1 MGLREDRISP
11 RSLGA
16 HVLTDSGAGAWLVE
30 PRAVEQAAGLGGC
43 PGGWVSKHGSE
54 QRGLEPEESRR
65 RESGQ
70 QRRLGDV
77 RFPGDAEAEAPEGE
91 EAVSA
96 QRHRTET
103 AATGFQRRARAA
115 GEWSQD
121 TPAWA
126 PGGHSMHVRAIGQPG
141 PAAPRSTARSRFPD
155 ALLAALTASGVGE
168 APETVP

>member
-77 RFPGDAEAEAPEGE
+77 RFPGDAEAEALKERKLCPHRDIEQRQRQRGSRGEHGLPESGL
-91 EAVSA
+91 
-96 QRHRTET
+96 RT
-103 AATGFQRRARAA
+103 
-115 GEWSQD
+115 
-121 TPAWA
+121 P
-126 PGGHSMHVRAIGQPG
+126 QPG
-141 PAAPRSTARSRFPD
+141 HREGTACTCGRSVSQGLPPPAPQRGHGSQTHC
-155 ALLAALTASGVGE
+155 
-168 APETVP
+168 